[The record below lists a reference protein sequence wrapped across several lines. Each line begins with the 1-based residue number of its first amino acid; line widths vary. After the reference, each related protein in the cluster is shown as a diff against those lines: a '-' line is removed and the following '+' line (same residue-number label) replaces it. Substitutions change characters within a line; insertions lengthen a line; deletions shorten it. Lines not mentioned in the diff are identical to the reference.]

1 MKEHIKLRIC
11 EILNKQ
17 GCLKSIVG
25 FVPGEDS
32 KPTVVAIVMEFESSE
47 NRGESYD
54 VVILDSAGQMQQLIT
69 GFFNQMSAIEKVRE
83 FHENIQF
90 EEFCT
95 IHSC

>member
-17 GCLKSIVG
+17 GCINSIVG

-32 KPTVVAIVMEFESSE
+32 KPKVAAMVMELE
-47 NRGESYD
+47 NSYD
-54 VVILDSAGQMQQLIT
+54 VVILDSEGEMKQLIT
-69 GFFNQMSAIEKVRE
+69 GFFNQMSAIENVRKKYQ
-83 FHENIQF
+83 NIQF

-95 IHSC
+95 THNC